1 MDRELAAA
9 VIATFRATDA
19 PHHRQ
24 TLRAFAAHRWKHNFH
39 WLDAS
44 GLALYFLQK
53 LRTLEIK
60 DAVPESVLSQLE
72 RRQADNEQRTA
83 SLFDEF
89 VRLNTALTGG
99 GLPYANLK
107 GFTYIPDYC
116 PNPSLRYQMD
126 CDFLIEERDATRC
139 CDILRSLGYS
149 VVAANRHVIE
159 LKTGGP
165 DTPRISDLYKTTS
178 QRVVELHL
186 CDDSRPDRHSSLL
199 QHRQLLQIRGGKY
212 PALSAEEIF
221 LAQTCHLFRHLRSE
235 WTRIS
240 WLLELRHF
248 VAARRDDA
256 PFWRAVRLRADHDEQ
271 GALAV
276 GASLRLAQNAF
287 GHFAC
292 DELTNWS
299 VEQLPAAV
307 ALWIERYGDEV
318 LLADFPGSKLYL
330 ILEQALCD
338 GHQTR
343 FMIRR
348 RLFPRRAPA
357 NFVASPS
364 GGPMQKLKA
373 AWVSYRYFF
382 FRMRFH
388 IVAGSQYFVESWRWK
403 RLRKCLSTKNAYHSA
418 DSAASAAD

>member
-139 CDILRSLGYS
+139 CDILRSL
-149 VVAANRHVIE
+149 ATRWW
-159 LKTGGP
+159 
-165 DTPRISDLYKTTS
+165 PRIAT
-178 QRVVELHL
+178 
-186 CDDSRPDRHSSLL
+186 
-199 QHRQLLQIRGGKY
+199 
-212 PALSAEEIF
+212 
-221 LAQTCHLFRHLRSE
+221 
-235 WTRIS
+235 
-240 WLLELRHF
+240 
-248 VAARRDDA
+248 
-256 PFWRAVRLRADHDEQ
+256 
-271 GALAV
+271 
-276 GASLRLAQNAF
+276 
-287 GHFAC
+287 
-292 DELTNWS
+292 
-299 VEQLPAAV
+299 
-307 ALWIERYGDEV
+307 
-318 LLADFPGSKLYL
+318 
-330 ILEQALCD
+330 
-338 GHQTR
+338 
-343 FMIRR
+343 
-348 RLFPRRAPA
+348 
-357 NFVASPS
+357 
-364 GGPMQKLKA
+364 
-373 AWVSYRYFF
+373 
-382 FRMRFH
+382 
-388 IVAGSQYFVESWRWK
+388 
-403 RLRKCLSTKNAYHSA
+403 
-418 DSAASAAD
+418 